1 MTKAFHALCGE
12 KWAIDP
18 SWLPLLATIAQRGN
32 VSAAGSDDVR
42 KWVQRDHLAAAGQG
56 AQKLA
61 GAYRGFTV
69 GRTGILPITGPI
81 FPRANMLTEISGATS
96 LTMLQADHQIMLGSR
111 DIDNI
116 LMTIDSPGGAVS
128 GIAATVHM
136 IARGAKSKPTH
147 AFVTGS
153 AASAAYW
160 IASSAS
166 RISADRSA
174 MLGCIGVV
182 AACPKQVEPDQDG
195 IIDIEIVS
203 SNAPNKR
210 PDPQTDGGVQVIR
223 QTLDDLEAIFISDV
237 ARGRG
242 VPVSKVIAEFG
253 QGGVKVGSAA
263 VRAGMADA
271 IETQDMAMRT
281 LQLKPGQ
288 RSAQQST
295 AIGSSGGITQRQEN
309 LRRLAELRR
318 RR

>member
-1 MTKAFHALCGE
+1 MSGAFHALCGE

-18 SWLPLLATIAQRGN
+18 SWLPLLASIAQRGN
-32 VSAAGSDDVR
+32 LSAAGSDDVR

-61 GAYRGFTV
+61 GAYRGFIV

-81 FPRANMLTEISGATS
+81 FPRANMLTDISGATS
-96 LTMLQADHQIMLGSR
+96 LTMLQNDHQLMLRSR
-111 DIDNI
+111 EVDDI
-116 LMTIDSPGGAVS
+116 LLTVDSPGGAVS
-128 GIAATVHM
+128 GVAATAHM
-136 IARGAKSKPTH
+136 IGRGAKVKPTH

-160 IASSAS
+160 LTSSVS

-174 MLGCIGVV
+174 MLGCIGVI
-182 AACPKQVEPDQDG
+182 AAVPKQVEPDQDG
-195 IIDIEIVS
+195 VIDIEIVS

-210 PDPQTDGGVQVIR
+210 PDPQVDEGVRVIR

-242 VPVSKVIAEFG
+242 VTVAKVISEFG

-263 VRAGMADA
+263 VKAGMADA
-271 IETQDMAMRT
+271 IETQDMAMRM
-281 LQLKPGQ
+281 LQLQPGQ
-288 RSAQQST
+288 RSSQRSAASGALPGTTQMQS
-295 AIGSSGGITQRQEN
+295 N

-318 RR
+318 RG